1 MHAQGTGK
9 VDFSGFCHTQCW
21 FGSFKL
27 QFPVYLESPGGV
39 GEAAAGEQGRV
50 KGLPSP
56 GLGKG
61 QGHSGVCH
69 RTGGIRGGCH
79 EAQTSLMDPEL
90 SRTRVCFGEVFP

>member
-9 VDFSGFCHTQCW
+9 VDFSGFFCHTHCW

-27 QFPVYLESPGGV
+27 QFPVYLESPGSV

-50 KGLPSP
+50 
-56 GLGKG
+56 KG

-90 SRTRVCFGEVFP
+90 SRTQGCVLERFFPENYK